1 MTKFVT
7 IIVFALVIG
16 VIGCATLPLE
26 SHLEKPVSMTEMTDS
41 PSEHFIVHKHALWL
55 FGGLIPLSL
64 PEIDEV
70 VGRIAA
76 DHAGVQNLKIT
87 TKFSLLD
94 LFLSGITGGVIY
106 SRSVIIEGE
115 AYDY

>member
-7 IIVFALVIG
+7 IVAITLVIW
-16 VIGCATLPLE
+16 VVGCAKLPLE
-26 SHLEKPVSMTEMTDS
+26 SNLEKPVSMTQMTDA
-41 PSEHFIVHKHALWL
+41 PGKNFVVHKHAFWL

-70 VGRIAA
+70 VGGRVA

-94 LFLSGITGGVIY
+94 LFLGGITSGVIY

-115 AYDY
+115 TYD